1 MRRSSPD
8 SAGAIVRSL
17 KKGTRHNRIQGTSD
31 RVRSTMAARCVAA
44 AGILTAAIALSASPA
59 MALGASHNVAVIPSN
74 QPNPVEGIGP
84 AHPDGILPI
93 STTVA
98 GNPNESFDKFSF
110 TNVAISQITSGEL
123 SKFDTAV
130 LNQVRIRALP
140 SSATT
145 ALAQFVADG
154 GKLIIHDAD
163 GTNLNDYSWVL
174 GQGSTQVGAGCN
186 NGPSCGKQSGTATIL
201 ANTALISA
209 NPADASYVNLSD
221 MGAFTDAVGDS
232 NLLTSSTP
240 SWVAAVRGTNANNEQ
255 GAQLAYATHGKG
267 LAVYNG
273 FDTDMIMP
281 TATSQ
286 WRCVGSPDTQYF
298 CPAGAPHE
306 QVDWL
311 AQMWYNELSLSAT
324 PTTAPGQTPTPVS
337 TIGTPV
343 PPSKAGLPPANSCL
357 AKQSVFLRLLNL
369 VRHHRNLV
377 RIDVYVNGRHRLR
390 ESVRKVHVKVHG
402 HRRLVKRGRW
412 HNATLRNLPKTGKV
426 VIKVVATTSRRYHLI
441 SKQTYQAC

>member
-8 SAGAIVRSL
+8 SAGAIVRNL
-17 KKGTRHNRIQGTSD
+17 KQGGLHSRTQGMSG
-31 RVRSTMAARCVAA
+31 RLRSTMAARCLVA

-59 MALGASHNVAVIPSN
+59 MALGVSHNVALIPSN
-74 QPNPVEGIGP
+74 QPNPPEGIGP

-98 GNPNESFDKFSF
+98 GKPNESFDKFSF
-110 TNVAISQITSGEL
+110 SDVGLSQVTPAEL
-123 SKFDTAV
+123 SQFDTVV
-130 LNQVRIRALP
+130 LNQVRTRAISP
-140 SSATT
+140 SATR
-145 ALAQFVADG
+145 ALAQFVANG

-174 GQGSTQVGAGCN
+174 GDPPGSTQVGAGCFN
-186 NGPSCGKQSGTATIL
+186 CGKQSGTASIL
-201 ANTALISA
+201 ANTALISS
-209 NPADASYVNLSD
+209 NPADPSYVNL
-221 MGAFTDAVGDS
+221 TDAGTYTDALGDS
-232 NLLTSSTP
+232 NLLTSSTQG
-240 SWVAAVRGTNANNEQ
+240 WVAAARGTNFNGEQ
-255 GAQLAYATHGKG
+255 GAQLAYATVGKG

-281 TATSQ
+281 TATSP
-286 WRCVGSPDTQYF
+286 WRCVDSPNTQYF
-298 CPAGAPHE
+298 CPAGAAHE

-324 PTTAPGQTPTPVS
+324 PTTAPGQTPPPPVS

-343 PPSKAGLPPANSCL
+343 PPSQAGLPPANSCV

-369 VRHHRNLV
+369 VRHHRNVV

-412 HNATLRNLPKTGKV
+412 HNATLRNLPKTGPV
-426 VIKVVATTSRRYHLI
+426 VIKIIATTSRHYHLI
-441 SKQTYQAC
+441 SKQSYQAC